1 MMDNTPAS
9 SPIVVGIDGPKYAIR
24 AAIWAVDEAVRRDA
38 ALLLTCVINS
48 DAKDLDREYAHAR
61 HVLHEA
67 WSAAEATGN
76 PVKLESVVLQGDP
89 VAQLI
94 KASRTAAMVCVGSK
108 GTNNSRHH
116 ERGATAADLALA
128 AFSPVAI
135 IRRRHTHKAPPAGTW
150 IVAALDR
157 SPEVSTVLQTAM
169 NEAMLR
175 DTPILALTRW
185 STAGRPEGEPDSHHD
200 VRAKL
205 VKYLQEAGEDAADVE
220 ICTLPMSEHIAN
232 VLAQSADID
241 QLVIIGPD
249 DPDLVAE
256 AVGPHAR
263 NILRGTN
270 CSVLV
275 LRDRSQN

>member
-1 MMDNTPAS
+1 MRATCCMRHGAPPKRPENLSNSNQQCFRVIPWPS
-9 SPIVVGIDGPKYAIR
+9 S
-24 AAIWAVDEAVRRDA
+24 
-38 ALLLTCVINS
+38 
-48 DAKDLDREYAHAR
+48 
-61 HVLHEA
+61 
-67 WSAAEATGN
+67 
-76 PVKLESVVLQGDP
+76 
-89 VAQLI
+89 
-94 KASRTAAMVCVGSK
+94 
-108 GTNNSRHH
+108 SRHH
-116 ERGATAADLALA
+116 GPRRWSVWGQRAPTTPGITSAVRPADLALA

-135 IRRRHTHKAPPAGTW
+135 IRRRHTHKTPPAGTW

-185 STAGRPEGEPDSHHD
+185 STAGRPEGEPNSHHD

-220 ICTLPMSEHIAN
+220 ICTLPMSERVAN

-249 DPDLVAE
+249 DPISSRKL
-256 AVGPHAR
+256 
-263 NILRGTN
+263 
-270 CSVLV
+270 LV
-275 LRDRSQN
+275 LTPVIYCGAPIFRFSFCGIDRRTRQLPWTT